1 MSEKLKD
8 ISQIELKVPKP
19 EWGSE
24 LANTIIELEALRK
37 RELKGS
43 TPVHIFFEI
52 KEVFQFLESIG
63 SARIEGNHTTISEFV
78 EKIIEEANPKKDES
92 LAEIL
97 NINKAISFINEFMSD
112 NKIIDKALL
121 LDIHKIVVGGLN
133 REGAKVVGDYRK
145 ENVSIA
151 NASIKP
157 PEFIQV
163 HEYMDSLF
171 NFINEVQDKENHLL
185 KVAIAHHYFT
195 VIHPFDNGNGRVV
208 RLLTFLMLIKYGF
221 NIKNG
226 NILNPTAIFCND
238 RNIYYKMLSEA
249 DNGDIEKWCVYVLSG
264 LKDEISK
271 IDRISDIK
279 YTTKIFNDVLEDA
292 LNKKYID
299 KIFYNVLSLII
310 KNKNMTI
317 SAGDL
322 SVLDNM
328 NSNIKRSRIIKK
340 LKDVKMIKAISGEKS
355 RTYTITFKENFL
367 LRSLIKVLIQEKFI
381 PESLNKK

>member
-1 MSEKLKD
+1 MLENLKD
-8 ISQIELKVPKP
+8 ISQMDLKVPKP

-43 TPVHIFFEI
+43 TPNHIFFEI
-52 KEVFQFLESIG
+52 KNVFQFLESIG

-78 EKIIEEANPKKDES
+78 EKIIEEVNPKKDES

-97 NINKAISFINEFMSD
+97 NINKAIGFINEFMSD
-112 NKIIDKALL
+112 DKIIDKALL
-121 LDIHKIVVGGLN
+121 LEIHKIVVDGLN
-133 REGAKVVGDYRK
+133 REGSKIVGDYRE
-145 ENVSIA
+145 ENVSIS
-151 NASIKP
+151 NAIIKP

-171 NFINEVQDKENHLL
+171 NFINEANDKENHLL
-185 KVAIAHHYFT
+185 RVAIAHHYFT

-249 DNGDIEKWCVYVLSG
+249 DSGNIEKWCIYVLSG
-264 LKDEISK
+264 LKDEVSK

-279 YTTKIFNDVLEDA
+279 YIMKIFHNVLEDA

-299 KIFYNVLSLII
+299 KYFYNILSLII
-310 KNKNMTI
+310 KNKDMVI

-328 NSNIKRSRIIKK
+328 NSNIKRSRMIKK
-340 LKDVKMIKAISGEKS
+340 LKDAKMIKAVGNEKS
-355 RTYTITFKENFL
+355 RTYTITFGGNFL

-381 PESLNKK
+381 PESLNTK

>member
-1 MSEKLKD
+1 MSETMKD
-8 ISQIELKVPKP
+8 ISQIDLKVPKP

-24 LANTIIELEALRK
+24 LANTIIDLEALRK

-43 TPVHIFFEI
+43 TPPHIFFEI
-52 KEVFQFLESIG
+52 KNVFQFLESIG

-97 NINKAISFINEFMSD
+97 NINKAINFINEFMSD
-112 NKIIDKALL
+112 DKIIDKGLL
-121 LDIHKIVVGGLN
+121 SEIHKVVVEGLN

-145 ENVSIA
+145 ENVSIS
-151 NASIKP
+151 NATVNP
-157 PEFIQV
+157 PDFVQV
-163 HEYMDSLF
+163 HDYMDNLF
-171 NFINEVQDKENHLL
+171 NFINEADDKENHLL
-185 KVAIAHHYFT
+185 RVAVAHHYFT
-195 VIHPFDNGNGRVV
+195 VVHPFDNGNGRVV

-238 RNIYYKMLSEA
+238 RNIYYNMLSEA
-249 DNGDIEKWCVYVLSG
+249 DNGNIIKWCTYVLSG
-264 LKDEISK
+264 LKEEINK
-271 IDRISDIK
+271 IDRISDIE
-279 YTTKIFNDVLEDA
+279 YVIKIFKEVLDDA

-299 KIFYNVLSLII
+299 KDFYNALILII
-310 KNKNMTI
+310 KSKNMSI

-322 SVLDNM
+322 FSLGNM
-328 NSNIKRSRIIKK
+328 DSNIKRSRMIKK
-340 LKDVKMIKAISGEKS
+340 LKAAKMIKSLGGEKS
-355 RTYTITFKENFL
+355 RTYTITFNENFL

-381 PESLNKK
+381 PESLNTK

>member
-1 MSEKLKD
+1 MLENLKD

-19 EWGSE
+19 EWSSD

-37 RELKGS
+37 RELRGS
-43 TPVHIFFEI
+43 TPIHIFFEI
-52 KEVFQFLESIG
+52 KNVFQFLESIG

-97 NINKAISFINEFMSD
+97 NINKAISFINDFMSKD
-112 NKIIDKALL
+112 KTIDKALL
-121 LDIHKIVVGGLN
+121 LEIHKIVVSGLN
-133 REGAKVVGDYRK
+133 REGAKIIGDYRK
-145 ENVSIA
+145 ENVNIS
-151 NASIKP
+151 NAIVKP
-157 PEFIQV
+157 PEFIKV
-163 HEYMDSLF
+163 NEYMDNLF
-171 NFINEVQDKENHLL
+171 NFINEVNDRENHLL

-249 DNGDIEKWCVYVLSG
+249 DNGNIENWCVYVLSG
-264 LKDEISK
+264 LKEEIDK
-271 IDRISDIK
+271 IDRISNIK
-279 YTTKIFNDVLEDA
+279 YIVKIFSDVLEDA

-299 KIFYNVLSLII
+299 EYFYNVLSLII
-310 KNKNMTI
+310 KNKDMII

-328 NSNIKRSRIIKK
+328 DSNLKRSRMIKK
-340 LKDVKMIKAISGEKS
+340 LKDAKMIKSLGGEKS
-355 RTYTITFKENFL
+355 RTYTITFNENFL
-367 LRSLIKVLIQEKFI
+367 LRSLIKVLINEKFI
-381 PESLNKK
+381 PESLNTK